1 MAEIKQITT
10 DELRRMDGQ
19 EGLILQGCGGDLR
32 EWVDGINDLLTEAGI
47 LLDGSRF
54 AAEYGVQEFCSPE
67 KYIQQMVVYMQ

>member
-47 LLDGSRF
+47 LLDGAGLKVSLCFSIR
-54 AAEYGVQEFCSPE
+54 S
-67 KYIQQMVVYMQ
+67 